1 MKLFL
6 DSANIESIIEWQYLL
21 DGITTNPS
29 NLAKEGNNPTKRI
42 TKICS
47 LMKGKEVSVEVTEKE
62 PQAVYAQA
70 KQLAALH
77 KNVVV
82 KIPCHHS
89 YYPIIKQLVKENIAI
104 NITLVFTLIQAFFMC
119 KLGVRYIS
127 PFVGRWDDIDVDGVE
142 LLYEIRSMIDRYQYQ
157 TQLLAAS
164 LRHIRHFHEA
174 LSAGADIATV
184 PIELLTKATQHMLT
198 DKGIEQF
205 NSDWKKLKIK
215 KFPE

>member
-6 DSANIESIIEWQYLL
+6 DSANVENIKQWRYLL

-42 TKICS
+42 IEICS
-47 LMKGKEVSVEVTEKE
+47 LMKGKDVSVEVTEKE
-62 PQAVYAQA
+62 PKAVYVQA

-82 KIPCHHS
+82 KIPCHQA
-89 YYPIIKQLVKENIAI
+89 YYPIIKQLVEENIAI
-104 NITLVFTLIQAFFMC
+104 NITLVFTLIQAFLMG

-142 LLYEIRSMIDRYQYQ
+142 LLYEIRSMIDRYNYP

-174 LSAGADIATV
+174 IAAGADVATV
-184 PIELLTKATQHMLT
+184 PVELLTKATEHMLT

-205 NSDWKKLKIK
+205 SNDWKKLKIK